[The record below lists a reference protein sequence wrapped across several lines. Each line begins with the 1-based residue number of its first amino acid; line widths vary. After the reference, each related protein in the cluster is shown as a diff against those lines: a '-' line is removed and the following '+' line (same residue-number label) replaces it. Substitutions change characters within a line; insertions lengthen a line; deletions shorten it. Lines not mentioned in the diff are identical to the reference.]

1 MTATRVMDSEYQE
14 RAAKHKA
21 AGSGDNAKQKHFN
34 CEESIMQIFYA
45 YGADGYYE
53 VTAYS
58 IESARTLTPEGY
70 NAYIHYTEGYEL
82 LGKIKERTIIAID
95 IETDGLKWVGGQ
107 ILEVCMHRLDAALNI
122 VETYQGVL
130 PFNIEDFSEFIM
142 DMHTKN
148 GLVNEA
154 PTCDRLDIVAWLR
167 QFENIVWLGSSV
179 HFDAAWMREHFPEAD
194 VNHRVIDVSSLKG
207 LVDLT
212 NRLPKTESD
221 HRAASDIAYSLDV
234 ARLYRDVLQAG
245 VL

>member
-1 MTATRVMDSEYQE
+1 MTDRCMVCRKPFKTGDLLQAFLRCPEEPQGSWTDPAVVDSEYQE

-21 AGSGDNAKQKHFN
+21 AGSGDNAKRKHFN
-34 CEESIMQIFYA
+34 CKESIM
-45 YGADGYYE
+45 
-53 VTAYS
+53 T
-58 IESARTLTPEGY
+58 
-70 NAYIHYTEGYEL
+70 
-82 LGKIKERTIIAID
+82 ERTIIAID

-107 ILEVCMHRLDAALNI
+107 ILEVCMHRLDADLNI
-122 VETYQGVL
+122 VETFQGVL
-130 PFNIEDFSEFIM
+130 PFNIEGFSEFIM
-142 DMHTKN
+142 DMHSKN

-154 PTCDRLDIVAWLR
+154 PTCELADVADWLN

-179 HFDAAWMREHFPEAD
+179 QFDKSWVEHHIQGLN